1 MDGNNVKLERLA
13 GEVSRQTNG
22 RTNERTNEDDDEA
35 VEDGGG
41 GGGKGKRGSVDGP
54 GGGRYYKV
62 VPRLVY

>member
-41 GGGKGKRGSVDGP
+41 GGGKGKRGSMDGWP
-54 GGGRYYKV
+54 RWWEILRSSSKV
-62 VPRLVY
+62 